1 MFHMNN
7 PKNIPEQMADTL
19 QSTRELINAV
29 TRYHQS
35 GALRKHAPHHLKKE
49 LEGVIVLLSLAG
61 DKCNKVLQRYYI
73 QQN

>member
-1 MFHMNN
+1 MNK
-7 PKNIPEQMADTL
+7 PKNIPEQMADAL
-19 QSTRELINAV
+19 QSTRELIKAV
-29 TRYHQS
+29 TQYHRS
-35 GALRKHAPHHLKKE
+35 GALRKHAPENLKRE